1 MKIIACKNKIS
12 KIIIAIP
19 SITEEQNF
27 KLLEKLSP
35 YCNFIESL
43 PRKKYFKNKDVD
55 IRDLEKILIE
65 EIDNSNNTKLEE
77 SELSQKNILLILR
90 ELINKGQIT
99 LRDIIKY
106 SD

>member
-1 MKIIACKNKIS
+1 MSAR
-12 KIIIAIP
+12 AA
-19 SITEEQNF
+19 
-27 KLLEKLSP
+27 
-35 YCNFIESL
+35 
-43 PRKKYFKNKDVD
+43 
-55 IRDLEKILIE
+55 KILIE

-99 LRDIIKY
+99 LRDIIKD